1 MRTSLFILIVF
12 FSSTSF
18 SQEDLNDHLLVERDS
33 SSVYLFKKSGVE
45 IFSFINKTELVSRFV
60 PFENKIPESLQYV
73 SFGSFSWVTMNGDV
87 YFLYPGGGIL
97 YKYSKNTLKRIDQSF
112 AFRNQFSGYFFS
124 FQNELYLLGG
134 YGYWTAKNFLTK
146 FDFQSGSW
154 DIVPISG
161 QGPNEG
167 INQGSFLK
175 KGNSIVIFDFYGKNP
190 ESGQDV
196 HNHNIFELDL
206 LNFSWNKNGL
216 LANHTEK
223 KISQSILSSRINYNN
238 SLFVKNFNKSS
249 FQITSLLYNTVT
261 TYSSEGRLSKL
272 GKSAAFAG
280 DNLIYLS
287 RNAANTKTKVSFVDI
302 KDFKILESE
311 TFLLDKKYLFI
322 RYLLFAGIFAFV
334 FMFILYGYFKTRKK
348 TYFVNHFSLYN
359 QNSSFLLSNEE
370 FAFVQAFKNRMIL
383 ENSQALELFVDKSK
397 SLDATVK
404 RKNRIVQEINNKF
417 HSTFQG
423 KLIFKKPD
431 KLDLRQVNYELS
443 RNLKIIF
450 QD

>member
-12 FSSTSF
+12 FSSISF
-18 SQEDLNDHLLVERDS
+18 SQEDLSDYLLVEKDS

-45 IFSFINKTELVSRFV
+45 IISFINKTELVSRFV
-60 PFENKIPESLQYV
+60 PFENKIPESLQSV
-73 SFGSFSWVTMNGDV
+73 SFGSLSSVTMNGDV

-97 YKYSKNTLKRIDQSF
+97 YKYSENTLKRIDQSF

-154 DIVPISG
+154 DIVPISDE
-161 QGPNEG
+161 GPDGG
-167 INQGSFLK
+167 INQGSFMK
-175 KGNSIVIFDFYGKNP
+175 KRNSIVVFNFYGKDP
-190 ESGQDV
+190 ESGQDI

-206 LNFSWNKNGL
+206 LNFRWSKNGF
-216 LANHTEK
+216 LANHMEK

-238 SLFVKNFNKSS
+238 SLFVKNFNKNS
-249 FQITSLLYNTVT
+249 FQITSLLDNTVR
-261 TYSSEGRLSKL
+261 TYSTGGRLSKL

-302 KDFKILESE
+302 KDFEILESKA
-311 TFLLDKKYLFI
+311 FALDKKYLFI
-322 RYLLFAGIFAFV
+322 RYLLFAGILAFV

-348 TYFVNHFSLYN
+348 TYFINHFSLYN
-359 QNSSFLLSNEE
+359 ENSSILLSSGE
-370 FAFVQAFKNRMIL
+370 FRLIRAFKNRRIL
-383 ENSQALELFVDKSK
+383 ENNLALELFADKSK
-397 SLDATVK
+397 SLDSAIK
-404 RKNRIVQEINNKF
+404 RKNKLIQEINNKF
-417 HSTFQG
+417 NSTFQS
-423 KLIFKKPD
+423 KLILKKT
-431 KLDLRQVNYELS
+431 DLQDSRQVTYELS
-443 RNLKIIF
+443 KNLKLLF

>member
-1 MRTSLFILIVF
+1 MQQT
-12 FSSTSF
+12 
-18 SQEDLNDHLLVERDS
+18 Q
-33 SSVYLFKKSGVE
+33 KS
-45 IFSFINKTELVSRFV
+45 
-60 PFENKIPESLQYV
+60 
-73 SFGSFSWVTMNGDV
+73 
-87 YFLYPGGGIL
+87 
-97 YKYSKNTLKRIDQSF
+97 
-112 AFRNQFSGYFFS
+112 
-124 FQNELYLLGG
+124 
-134 YGYWTAKNFLTK
+134 
-146 FDFQSGSW
+146 
-154 DIVPISG
+154 
-161 QGPNEG
+161 
-167 INQGSFLK
+167 
-175 KGNSIVIFDFYGKNP
+175 
-190 ESGQDV
+190 
-196 HNHNIFELDL
+196 
-206 LNFSWNKNGL
+206 
-216 LANHTEK
+216 
-223 KISQSILSSRINYNN
+223 
-238 SLFVKNFNKSS
+238 
-249 FQITSLLYNTVT
+249 
-261 TYSSEGRLSKL
+261 
-272 GKSAAFAG
+272 
-280 DNLIYLS
+280 
-287 RNAANTKTKVSFVDI
+287 KVSFVDI

-322 RYLLFAGIFAFV
+322 RYLLFAGILTFV